1 MMEGGGREGE
11 AFPPTLLNKE
21 KAAMK
26 IIIVFI
32 ISIAASVVLAQGAPG
47 AAPAPAGWVDHDG
60 DGRHDTFRDQNGDG
74 INDLNNQSYAHRYGW
89 VDENGDGLNDFY
101 CDADGDGVNDL
112 ETSFRD
118 RDGDGRDDNVLDLD
132 GDGRNDITG
141 LAYGRGDL
149 HGDKFGFVIDGAGWV
164 DEDGDG
170 FADHLTGSGRRG
182 TEDKFID
189 SDGDGMADGC
199 WFEDGGFQHHRAR
212 TGQGGGAGGGGGGGP
227 QRGGGGGRWAP
238 EFGSPL

>member
-89 VDENGDGLNDFY
+89 VDENGDGFNDLAP
-101 CDADGDGVNDL
+101 DADGDGIPNGVDP
-112 ETSFRD
+112 D
-118 RDGDGRDDNVLDLD
+118 YAPPMDG
-132 GDGRNDITG
+132 TG
-141 LAYGRGDL
+141 NRL
-149 HGDKFGFVIDGAGWV
+149 GA
-164 DEDGDG
+164 D
-170 FADHLTGSGRRG
+170 TGC
-182 TEDKFID
+182 D
-189 SDGDGMADGC
+189 
-199 WFEDGGFQHHRAR
+199 EDGGFQHHRAR